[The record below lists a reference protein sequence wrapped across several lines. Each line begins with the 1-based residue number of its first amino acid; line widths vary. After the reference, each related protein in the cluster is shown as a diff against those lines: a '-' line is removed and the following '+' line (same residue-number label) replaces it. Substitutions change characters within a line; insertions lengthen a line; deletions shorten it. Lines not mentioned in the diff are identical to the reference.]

1 MGIYEEGKMDVDDR
15 QDMEG
20 GESDGLKGVVIAI
33 IFTITFVDL
42 CKCLVYQS

>member
-20 GESDGLKGVVIAI
+20 GESDGLKGELSLS
-33 IFTITFVDL
+33 FPP
-42 CKCLVYQS
+42 SPS